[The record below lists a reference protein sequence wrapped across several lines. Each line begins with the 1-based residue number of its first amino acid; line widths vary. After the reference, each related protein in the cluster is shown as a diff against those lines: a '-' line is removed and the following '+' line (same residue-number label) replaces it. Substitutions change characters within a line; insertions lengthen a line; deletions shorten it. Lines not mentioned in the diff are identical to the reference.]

1 VLLDGHRAVGVDYR
15 HHGRLTRAEGREV
28 ILCGGA
34 INSPQLL
41 MLSGIGPADHLRD
54 VGIRVT
60 HELPGVGANLQDHLD
75 ICTLQQCTKPVSY
88 DRLNDVAV
96 ALQYLLRRDGP
107 GTSNIAEG
115 GGFVRTPF
123 APDERCDVQLH
134 FIPALLDDHGRH
146 RLPGYGYT
154 LHACNLR
161 PHSRGTIRLKSA
173 NPADKP
179 AIRANYLSDT
189 EGVDLRTMVAAAKV
203 SREIF
208 AAAPFAAYRGEEIL
222 PGEDARSD
230 ADLAAFIRR
239 KAETVYH
246 PVGTCRMGNDESAVV
261 DCELRVRG
269 VAGLRVVD
277 ASVMPCLPG
286 GNTNAPTIMIAER
299 AAELIAGA
307 QAA

>member
-1 VLLDGHRAVGVDYR
+1 MQTAQWEFGFGDMRKTGHVVKLPRK
-15 HHGRLTRAEGREV
+15 RLPVEERDRRIVE
-28 ILCGGA
+28 
-34 INSPQLL
+34 
-41 MLSGIGPADHLRD
+41 LRRQGF
-54 VGIRVT
+54 V
-60 HELPGVGANLQDHLD
+60 
-75 ICTLQQCTKPVSY
+75 Y
-88 DRLNDVAV
+88 DRIKEQARCSDATISLV
-96 ALQYLLRRDGP
+96 LRRDGP

-115 GGFVRTPF
+115 GGFVRTSL

-246 PVGTCRMGNDESAVV
+246 PVGSCRMGNDESAVV

-299 AAELIAGA
+299 AAELIAGV